1 MNNEADKKQLLFR
14 IGLARRAGKL
24 LVGTEM
30 VCDGIRNG
38 KVRIVVSAADNSDNT
53 KKRISDCC
61 SFYKIPLF
69 ISDVDKET
77 LGHAIGKTHAACVG
91 VADDN
96 LSELISRNLSDNTRV
111 KGE

>member
-1 MNNEADKKQLLFR
+1 MKQLLFR

-30 VCDGIRNG
+30 VCDGIRHG
-38 KVRIVVSAADNSDNT
+38 KIRIVVSAVDNSDNT

-61 SFYKIPLF
+61 AYYKVPLY
-69 ISDVDKET
+69 ISEADKDA
-77 LGHAIGKTHAACVG
+77 LGRAIGKTHAACIG
-91 VADDN
+91 VTDEN
-96 LSELISRNLSDNTRV
+96 LSELISRNLEESQE